1 MSLILTILI
10 FSAYSCVALADE
22 SFPRV
27 VAQAVGLK
35 GGAKPQGIVIKTE
48 AELSKFLNVPVPD
61 AHTKIKQVLKVNE
74 INFANHMI
82 LVIQGGECRSGGFK
96 VAFEKFEISGLKVA
110 AEKFEIKNATLHVLW
125 KLQAPPADAFV
136 TQALSYPSLILLV
149 EKHKGE
155 IAFKQIID
163 KKN

>member
-22 SFPRV
+22 SFPKV
-27 VAQAVGLK
+27 IAQAVGLK
-35 GGAKPQGIVIKTE
+35 GGTKPHGVILKTD
-48 AELSKFLNVPVPD
+48 AELSKFLDLPVPD

-96 VAFEKFEISGLKVA
+96 VAFEKL
-110 AEKFEIKNATLHVLW
+110 EIKGATLQVLW
-125 KLQAPPADAFV
+125 KLQGPPADAFV
-136 TQALSYPSLILLV
+136 TQALTYPSLILLV

-155 IAFKQIID
+155 IIFKQTFD
-163 KKN
+163 TKK

>member
-22 SFPRV
+22 SFPKV
-27 VAQAVGLK
+27 IAQAVGLK
-35 GGAKPQGIVIKTE
+35 GGTKPHGVILKTD
-48 AELSKFLNVPVPD
+48 AELSKFLDLPVPD

-96 VAFEKFEISGLKVA
+96 VAFEKL
-110 AEKFEIKNATLHVLW
+110 EIKGATLQVLW
-125 KLQAPPADAFV
+125 KLQGPPADAFV
-136 TQALSYPSLILLV
+136 TQALTYPSLVLLL

-155 IAFKQIID
+155 ITFTQILD
-163 KKN
+163 TKK

>member
-48 AELSKFLNVPVPD
+48 AELSKFLDLPVPD

-96 VAFEKFEISGLKVA
+96 VAFEKL
-110 AEKFEIKNATLHVLW
+110 EIKGATLQVLW
-125 KLQAPPADAFV
+125 KLQGPPADAFV
-136 TQALSYPSLILLV
+136 TQALTYPSLILLV

-155 IAFKQIID
+155 IIFKQTFD
-163 KKN
+163 TKK